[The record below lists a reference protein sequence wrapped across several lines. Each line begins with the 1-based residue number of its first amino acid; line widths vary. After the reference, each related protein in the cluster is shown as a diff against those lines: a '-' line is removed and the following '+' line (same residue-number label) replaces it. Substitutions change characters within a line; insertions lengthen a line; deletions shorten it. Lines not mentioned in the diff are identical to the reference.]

1 MEPDSPPPPYG
12 KVPTAGAAPAPYPPP
27 HPFNGSHADGPFASP
42 PASPPRPRSPYG
54 PTPIGHR
61 QSDGVG
67 ILPYYNPQAFHT
79 RELYA
84 EAERRARW
92 RFFGALMWGAIIW
105 LVFGILTGGI
115 VVQAKRGFE
124 GLAADHHPP
133 HTFAPARGGEP
144 SSSLGFSGCAIFRVS
159 QLVWGHTLRLA
170 TPVCIADSHGR
181 SGSRAAPNE
190 HVTPP
195 STFGIPKVPMQQATA
210 QPQAS
215 LGALPPLVFHSTSN
229 ASTDGFNPSSIQPAL
244 YSQPSN
250 ESLRD
255 SGTGGSSS
263 DGEGSG
269 FTPKQYRTSN
279 SFNPPPRPHQL
290 SISNSSG
297 APNFADPANSFGPN
311 QGYQTPTHQ
320 DIFGTRA
327 PQPSRGF
334 DFDIGPAVPG
344 PASAFI
350 PPQNGGPYQS
360 MGQLQHQPAPIGRT
374 PSTAHMPLT
383 SPHLIQTPTT
393 ATHRGPMNSMHGM
406 PNGGSAGPMSSNQL
420 MSPTLLQPQALQ
432 QAASALGMQYGSPAF
447 TDLVTKLARGDGA
460 AFQPN
465 SVPQEE
471 ISTIFVV
478 GFPDDMSEREFQN
491 MFTFSSGFEAATLKI
506 PNKESAGFGVSANGQ
521 GLSSS
526 GALRSGAFSSN
537 GFLAGGPN
545 DPYNLVTVNSGGVVL
560 DPPAPSAPGQWPN
573 EDPYAIRTLPLTTA
587 PSTTASD
594 LNHLTM
600 PVPPRKQ
607 IIGFAKFRTRQEALE
622 ARDVLQGRRV
632 DAEKGAFLKAEMA
645 KKNLHTKRGVGPL
658 GLPLNQAVQPNNNS
672 NSHSNQ
678 EPTNGMSAFGGSLLS
693 GNSALSEQLSQ
704 RDREL
709 AAIDAMGLGNGI
721 WEKDRERELRNNNA
735 NAFDAFH
742 SVPSTNSRLPPL
754 STTGLSNGLVGNGM
768 LSPTEF
774 VPRSHLMSYATSPM
788 NGHASL
794 MGTGSA
800 PPPPPGLAPPSALSP
815 PMTPNQWLPSL
826 SSTTESLYSEPH
838 NVGPIA
844 RPSSS
849 VALSTPPGSTT
860 SSTRSPE
867 RGVPLPAS
875 DVSTGSNEDAQ
886 GLHDDSDQEKE
897 PTPDDL
903 THRIDRLS
911 LNVSPQAGSTSPQL
925 PSPGSGSGSGGDR
938 RPGATDQNPPINTL
952 YVGNLPT
959 TSGQTHS
966 SAYLEESLR
975 ALFSRSAGYRK
986 LCFRQKTNGP
996 MCFVEYEDVNYAT
1009 RALNEMY
1016 GHTLNGLVKGGI
1028 RLSFSKNPLGVRTP
1042 SLSSPSGVP
1051 PPATFS
1057 AALAGISEGRFSS
1070 GPRQLTSPTSS
1081 YDMGSR
1087 LMRQDSTELLS
1098 PTGMLSPTGP
1108 SSGFPG
1114 SPPSRFFSPPL
1125 PPTQGA
1131 FSPVIA
1137 PSNALPNYNRA
1148 PQSQTYG
1155 SNQSQGFGSGSQ
1167 SQSFSS
1173 VGSFSH
1179 WSSAPAP
1186 QPFSLAQTGLNE
1198 GSEPY
1203 DAREREREQSGSGP
1217 YSLSTSPGAGV
1228 ISEPVRHS

>member
-1 MEPDSPPPPYG
+1 
-12 KVPTAGAAPAPYPPP
+12 
-27 HPFNGSHADGPFASP
+27 
-42 PASPPRPRSPYG
+42 
-54 PTPIGHR
+54 
-61 QSDGVG
+61 
-67 ILPYYNPQAFHT
+67 
-79 RELYA
+79 
-84 EAERRARW
+84 
-92 RFFGALMWGAIIW
+92 
-105 LVFGILTGGI
+105 
-115 VVQAKRGFE
+115 
-124 GLAADHHPP
+124 
-133 HTFAPARGGEP
+133 
-144 SSSLGFSGCAIFRVS
+144 
-159 QLVWGHTLRLA
+159 
-170 TPVCIADSHGR
+170 
-181 SGSRAAPNE
+181 
-190 HVTPP
+190 
-195 STFGIPKVPMQQATA
+195 MQQANA

-215 LGALPPLVFHSTSN
+215 HGALPPLVFHSTPN
-229 ASTDGFNPSSIQPAL
+229 ASADSFTPSSIQPTL

-255 SGTGGSSS
+255 SGTSGGSS

-269 FTPKQYRTSN
+269 FTPKQYRTSS
-279 SFNPPPRPHQL
+279 SFNQPSRPHQL
-290 SISNSSG
+290 SISNNSG
-297 APNFADPANSFGPN
+297 ATGFADSVNSFGPN
-311 QGYQTPTHQ
+311 QGYHTPTHQ

-327 PQPSRGF
+327 PQPVRGF
-334 DFDIGPAVPG
+334 DFDIGPTVPG
-344 PASAFI
+344 PASTFM

-360 MGQLQHQPAPIGRT
+360 IGPLQHQPAPIGRT
-374 PSTAHMPLT
+374 PATAHMPLT
-383 SPHLIQTPTT
+383 SPHLMQAPTSSN
-393 ATHRGPMNSMHGM
+393 HRGPMNSMHAV
-406 PNGGSAGPMSSNQL
+406 PNGATGPMSSNQL
-420 MSPTLLQPQALQ
+420 MSPTLLQSQTLQ
-432 QAASALGMQYGSPAF
+432 HAASALGIQYGSPAF
-447 TDLVTKLARGDGA
+447 TDLVTKLARAEGA
-460 AFQPN
+460 GFQPN
-465 SVPQEE
+465 SAPQEE

-491 MFTFSSGFEAATLKI
+491 MFTFSPGFEAATLKI
-506 PNKESAGFGVSANGQ
+506 PNKEPAGFGVSSNGQ
-521 GLSSS
+521 GLGSS
-526 GALRSGAFSSN
+526 GALRSGAFASV
-537 GFLAGGPN
+537 AGGPN

-587 PSTTASD
+587 PSTTANE
-594 LNHLTM
+594 LNHLAM

-607 IIGFAKFRTRQEALE
+607 IIGFAKFRTRQEALD

-658 GLPLNQAVQPNNNS
+658 GLPLNQAVQPNNN
-672 NSHSNQ
+672 NSHSNP
-678 EPTNGMSAFGGSLLS
+678 EPANGVPAFGGSLLGGS
-693 GNSALSEQLSQ
+693 SVLSEQLSQ

-721 WEKDRERELRNNNA
+721 WDKDRERELRNSNA

-754 STTGLSNGLVGNGM
+754 STTGLSNSSVGNGI

-774 VPRSHLMSYATSPM
+774 VPRSHLMGYATSPM
-788 NGHASL
+788 NGHTSL
-794 MGTGSA
+794 VGTSHAHGSA
-800 PPPPPGLAPPSALSP
+800 PPGLALPRALSP
-815 PMTPNQWLPSL
+815 PMTPNQWLPSFAP
-826 SSTTESLYSEPH
+826 TTESAISESH

-875 DVSTGSNEDAQ
+875 DVSTGSNEDT
-886 GLHDDSDQEKE
+886 HEDSDQEKE
-897 PTPDDL
+897 CTSDDL
-903 THRIDRLS
+903 THTMGKLS
-911 LNVSPQAGSTSPQL
+911 LNVLTQVGSTSPQL

-938 RPGATDQNPPINTL
+938 RSGATDQNPPINTL

-966 SAYLEESLR
+966 SAFLEESLR
-975 ALFSRSAGYRK
+975 ALFSRSPGYRK

-1016 GHTLNGLVKGGI
+1016 GHTLGGLVKGGI

-1042 SLSSPSGVP
+1042 SLSSSPGIP

-1070 GPRQLTSPTSS
+1070 GSRQLTSPTSS

-1108 SSGFPG
+1108 SASFPG

-1125 PPTQGA
+1125 PQTQGT
-1131 FSPVIA
+1131 FSPVIS
-1137 PSNALPNYNRA
+1137 PSNVLPTYNRA
-1148 PQSQTYG
+1148 PQSQTFG
-1155 SNQSQGFGSGSQ
+1155 GGQSQGFGSQ

-1186 QPFSLAQTGLNE
+1186 QPFSLAQSGLNE

-1203 DAREREREQSGSGP
+1203 DAREREREREQSGSGP

-1228 ISEPVRHS
+1228 ISEPARQP